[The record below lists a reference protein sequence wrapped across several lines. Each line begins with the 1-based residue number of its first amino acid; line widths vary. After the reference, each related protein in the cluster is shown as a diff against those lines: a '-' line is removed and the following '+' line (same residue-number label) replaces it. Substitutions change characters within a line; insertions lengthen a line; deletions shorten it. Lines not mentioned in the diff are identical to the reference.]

1 MSGELGL
8 AGLLALFGAVAFG
21 AVVPVVPTGAA
32 VSAAAVLA
40 RGERPWEVVVVVL
53 VGAAGAY
60 VGDVVTYVVLRKA
73 GRPLAQRVGWLH
85 ADDPDGAL
93 QHLRARLERDEV
105 RSLLLS
111 RLVPGGRV
119 PVLLAAAL
127 GGYPVAR
134 FVSADVAAALL
145 WAAVYATVGI
155 VGDALIPDP
164 TLALVVV
171 VAFVLVVS
179 LVLPLLSRR
188 RRDAGD
194 AGAAGA
200 DGRGVTPGETA

>member
-1 MSGELGL
+1 VSDELGL

-40 RGERPWEVVVVVL
+40 RSERPWEVVVVVL
-53 VGAAGAY
+53 MGAAGAY
-60 VGDVVTYVVLRKA
+60 VGDVVTYAVLRKA

-145 WAAVYATVGI
+145 WATVYAAVGI

-164 TLALVVV
+164 TVALVVV

-179 LVLPLLSRR
+179 LVLPVLTRR
-188 RRDAGD
+188 RRGTGPDD
-194 AGAAGA
+194 
-200 DGRGVTPGETA
+200 VTPGETA